1 MKQIVLVMITLFL
14 SVSASYAQTADE
26 TDKNS
31 ANTIVTSRTKEN
43 SIKEWNSYR
52 DVRSQYPEIVKIN
65 MQIFNAR
72 KEDEPVEWLFR
83 KKVEFLKSVDA
94 ENME

>member
-43 SIKEWNSYR
+43 SIKEL
-52 DVRSQYPEIVKIN
+52 EIVSKLYLN
-65 MQIFNAR
+65 EKLE
-72 KEDEPVEWLFR
+72 KEYKLEELF
-83 KKVEFLKSVDA
+83 
-94 ENME
+94 